1 MELRALGKTGLRVS
15 PLAFGCVELGIP
27 YGIGVRDRADML
39 SEGQAVALLQAGL
52 ARGVTLYDTA
62 PSYGASEALLGRA
75 FESRR
80 DDVVFCT
87 KCPGLTDDDGRVL
100 RKRAMRDRILGSLDA
115 SLKALRTDYVDI
127 LMLHRVEEALIAND
141 ELAEILEDVM
151 SQRAVMLKGVSTY
164 PGGIT
169 GRVIASGRWQVVQVA
184 FSLMDQREGPFLE
197 MAEAAGVGVVARSVL
212 LKGILTDRGGDL
224 HPELKPVQEHRERC
238 LAETPSGMTL
248 AGFATRFVL
257 GRRGVHSVL
266 VGIDRED
273 YLEQALAWAE
283 AGPLAP
289 DDARRAEALAF
300 PDPDLIDLPG
310 WHAKGWLT

>member
-1 MELRALGKTGLRVS
+1 MQARQLGRTGLRVS
-15 PLAFGCVELGIP
+15 PVSFGCVELGIP

-39 SEGQAVALLQAGL
+39 SDGQAVALLQAAL

-62 PSYGASEALLGRA
+62 PSYGTSEALLGRA

-80 DDVVFCT
+80 DDVVICT
-87 KCPGLTDDDGRVL
+87 KCPGLTGADGRVL
-100 RKRAMRDRILGSLDA
+100 RKRAMRDRILASLDA
-115 SLKALRTDYVDI
+115 SLKALRTDHVDI
-127 LMLHRVEEALIAND
+127 LMLHRVEEALVAND
-141 ELAEILEDVM
+141 EVAEVFEDVM

-197 MAEAAGVGVVARSVL
+197 MAESAGVGVIARSVL
-212 LKGILTDRGGDL
+212 LKGILTDRGRDL
-224 HPELKPVQEHRERC
+224 HPGLKSVQDHRERC
-238 LAETPSGMTL
+238 LAETPAGMTL
-248 AGFATRFVL
+248 STFATRFAL

-266 VGIDRED
+266 VGIDREE
-273 YLEQALAWAE
+273 YLDQAVALAE

-300 PDPDLIDLPG
+300 PEPDFIDLPG